1 MNMTIDQIKVVASIR
16 SALQEELTVHT
27 KDGQTI
33 TGTCT
38 FAGTS
43 KFRLDTPLAACFFNY
58 GEVESV
64 E

>member
-1 MNMTIDQIKVVASIR
+1 MTIDQIKVVAAVR

-38 FAGTS
+38 FAGTA
-43 KFRLDTPLAACFFNY
+43 KFRVDVPQAACFFKY
-58 GEVESV
+58 DEVEAV